1 MLSCNQHV
9 AWEVAVSPKK
19 KISKKS
25 LKMLEEQGNELL
37 ARMQTPKARRG
48 MREAFDASPKELAKA
63 ALKYARKERRKKGKP

>member
-1 MLSCNQHV
+1 
-9 AWEVAVSPKK
+9 
-19 KISKKS
+19 
-25 LKMLEEQGNELL
+25 MLEEQGNELL